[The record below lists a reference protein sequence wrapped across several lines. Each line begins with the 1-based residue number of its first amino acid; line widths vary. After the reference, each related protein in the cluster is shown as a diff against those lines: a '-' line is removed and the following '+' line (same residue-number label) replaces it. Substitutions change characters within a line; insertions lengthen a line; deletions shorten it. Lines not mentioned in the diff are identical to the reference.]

1 MIYPQNF
8 EQKTG
13 FDKIR
18 HLITEKCLSPLG
30 EERVAEMGFSADFE
44 VVSKRLEQT
53 DEFISTLHGDTEFP
67 ASYFFDVRYSL
78 KRIRPEG
85 TWLDERELFDL
96 KRSLQTINDIVR
108 FFKPMDDEEIK
119 YPALTELAGDIFVFP
134 QLIGKIDSILD
145 KFGKVKDSA
154 SSTLSQIRREM
165 TITMSGI
172 SRSLQSILRAAQ
184 SDGVV
189 DKDVTPTM
197 RDGRLMIP
205 VAPAFKRKIK
215 GIVHDESASG
225 KTVFIEPEVVVE
237 ANNRI
242 RELEGEER
250 REIIKILTE
259 FTNVIRPLAP
269 DILQSYEFLAD
280 IDFIRAK
287 ALFAEQVKAI
297 KPIVEDKRQ
306 MDWVRA
312 VHPLLFLSL
321 QKQGKQVVPLDIEL
335 TEGKRILIISGPNAG
350 GKSVCLKTVGLLQ
363 YMLQCGL
370 LIPLH
375 ERSRTGIFEHIFI
388 DIGDE
393 QSIENDLSTYSSHLT
408 NMKYF
413 VKNCNERTIILID
426 EFGSGTEPQIGGAIA
441 EALLDRFNRNHS
453 FGVIT
458 THYQNLK
465 HFAEDTEGIVNGAIL
480 YDRHLMQPLFKL
492 SIGNPG
498 SSFAVEIARK
508 IGLPEDVI
516 ADASANVGA
525 DYINMD
531 KYLQDIVRDKRYW
544 ESKRQNIRQQEKK
557 LEDVTSRYEQDLEAV
572 NKQRKEI
579 IREAKAEAQRILAEA
594 NAKIENTV
602 REIKEAQAEKEQ
614 AKRGRK
620 ALEEFK
626 NSVMA
631 TEEEDDKI
639 ARKMG
644 VIAIVALVGFFMLRK
659 GPEIVQ
665 GQAEVTE
672 YRVSS
677 KVPGR
682 ILEFRVKEGQ
692 SVQAGD
698 TLAILEAPD
707 VQAKLEQARAAESAA
722 QAQNE
727 KALKGARREQI
738 QAAYEMWQKALAGLE
753 IAEKSYTRVKNLHD
767 QGVMSTQ
774 KLDEVTAQRNAA
786 RATEKAAKAQYDM
799 AKNGAERE
807 DKAAAAALVERAKGA
822 VAEVESYIKETY
834 LIAQTAGEVSEIF
847 PKVGEL
853 VGTGAPI
860 MNIAILDDMWVT
872 FNVRED
878 LLQGLGMNTE
888 FEAFIP
894 ALDKNIRLKVYYMKD
909 LGTYAAWKAT
919 KTTGQFDLKT
929 FEVKAA
935 PQEKVEGLRPG
946 MSVVLKK

>member
-1 MIYPQNF
+1 MLDTKSQNSNMLLAF
-8 EQKTG
+8 
-13 FDKIR
+13 
-18 HLITEKCLSPLG
+18 L
-30 EERVAEMGFSADFE
+30 
-44 VVSKRLEQT
+44 
-53 DEFISTLHGDTEFP
+53 TLT
-67 ASYFFDVRYSL
+67 
-78 KRIRPEG
+78 
-85 TWLDERELFDL
+85 
-96 KRSLQTINDIVR
+96 
-108 FFKPMDDEEIK
+108 
-119 YPALTELAGDIFVFP
+119 
-134 QLIGKIDSILD
+134 
-145 KFGKVKDSA
+145 
-154 SSTLSQIRREM
+154 
-165 TITMSGI
+165 
-172 SRSLQSILRAAQ
+172 
-184 SDGVV
+184 
-189 DKDVTPTM
+189 
-197 RDGRLMIP
+197 
-205 VAPAFKRKIK
+205 
-215 GIVHDESASG
+215 
-225 KTVFIEPEVVVE
+225 
-237 ANNRI
+237 
-242 RELEGEER
+242 
-250 REIIKILTE
+250 
-259 FTNVIRPLAP
+259 
-269 DILQSYEFLAD
+269 
-280 IDFIRAK
+280 
-287 ALFAEQVKAI
+287 
-297 KPIVEDKRQ
+297 
-306 MDWVRA
+306 
-312 VHPLLFLSL
+312 
-321 QKQGKQVVPLDIEL
+321 
-335 TEGKRILIISGPNAG
+335 
-350 GKSVCLKTVGLLQ
+350 
-363 YMLQCGL
+363 
-370 LIPLH
+370 
-375 ERSRTGIFEHIFI
+375 
-388 DIGDE
+388 
-393 QSIENDLSTYSSHLT
+393 
-408 NMKYF
+408 
-413 VKNCNERTIILID
+413 
-426 EFGSGTEPQIGGAIA
+426 
-441 EALLDRFNRNHS
+441 
-453 FGVIT
+453 
-458 THYQNLK
+458 
-465 HFAEDTEGIVNGAIL
+465 
-480 YDRHLMQPLFKL
+480 
-492 SIGNPG
+492 
-498 SSFAVEIARK
+498 
-508 IGLPEDVI
+508 
-516 ADASANVGA
+516 
-525 DYINMD
+525 
-531 KYLQDIVRDKRYW
+531 
-544 ESKRQNIRQQEKK
+544 
-557 LEDVTSRYEQDLEAV
+557 
-572 NKQRKEI
+572 
-579 IREAKAEAQRILAEA
+579 
-594 NAKIENTV
+594 
-602 REIKEAQAEKEQ
+602 
-614 AKRGRK
+614 
-620 ALEEFK
+620 
-626 NSVMA
+626 
-631 TEEEDDKI
+631 
-639 ARKMG
+639 G

-707 VQAKLEQARAAESAA
+707 VQAKLERAAESAA